1 MSRSPRVRSTWC
13 PGIEIAEAFPTA
25 AAVRKEIDHLSV
37 GANNIDLGRTDE
49 YTSVISPAPVAED
62 SVLAIV
68 MTGNGQR
75 VLPRGRKIGNL
86 LVADDCCRLRQTTD
100 GCEKKGANDVCLQGF
115 DCDNHRRLQGIGC
128 GLCKRACGPRHEPCS
143 GRPLDRCA
151 ARPRRLPWRSIWRE
165 MRRPTGRSRR
175 VRRRKA
181 DRDGARAPG
190 SEDRSAD

>member
-1 MSRSPRVRSTWC
+1 MSRSPRDRSTWC

-75 VLPRGRKIGNL
+75 VLPRGRKIGSGPIAL
-86 LVADDCCRLRQTTD
+86 GLYVRPCWEAKHADTPFG
-100 GCEKKGANDVCLQGF
+100 GCVGGLPCQRNETPRFAAGF
-115 DCDNHRRLQGIGC
+115 D
-128 GLCKRACGPRHEPCS
+128 
-143 GRPLDRCA
+143 
-151 ARPRRLPWRSIWRE
+151 
-165 MRRPTGRSRR
+165 
-175 VRRRKA
+175 
-181 DRDGARAPG
+181 
-190 SEDRSAD
+190 